1 MKILTVQNSS
11 PICSRGFIK
20 TPKAVPVN
28 IMNNP
33 TEEVL
38 KEAEAR
44 MQKQIED
51 LGLVVIKEVKFIQK
65 VKN

>member
-1 MKILTVQNSS
+1 MKILTVQNSF
-11 PICSRGFIK
+11 PISSGGFIK
-20 TPKAVPVN
+20 TPKAVTVN

-38 KEAEAR
+38 KEAEAGI
-44 MQKQIED
+44 QKQIED

-65 VKN
+65 PKT